1 VNSRAFEQHVREE
14 TDGDNSEGCYSETV
28 DAETQTNEETA
39 SEKEEI
45 NLIEFSDQEEPF
57 PIYEEIIFEERNNSP
72 EEEHHKEMADI
83 NAVVNAVGQLTM
95 ALNNQNA

>member
-1 VNSRAFEQHVREE
+1 VNSRAFEQHVWEE
-14 TDGDNSEGCYSETV
+14 TGEDNSEGCYSETV

-72 EEEHHKEMADI
+72 EEEHQEDMADI

-95 ALNNQNA
+95 VLNNQNA